1 MTNEQIPTTWSDA
14 DEAFFRVVAHVFSSG
29 FAAGASVLLA
39 SYDQDDLPTVPT
51 VHRAGP
57 TEARSSHPRPVART
71 IEARR

>member
-39 SYDQDDLPTVPT
+39 SYDQDDLPVVPF
-51 VHRAGP
+51 AGP
-57 TEARSSHPRPVART
+57 VEQRAPGSQRT
-71 IEARR
+71 AQKAEARR